1 MITENS
7 FVEALA
13 AGPLVCDGAMN
24 TMLYGNLGVS
34 LDRPTEELCLTNPD
48 QVREV
53 HLSYI
58 RSGAQIIETNTFAA
72 NKEKLSIYRLE
83 KRVRD
88 INRAATQIAVESRQ
102 FTNQHIW
109 IAGSVGPLGKQISP
123 VGTLSSKRARSTF
136 QEQIDELAT
145 SGVDVII
152 LETFSDLAEIMVASE
167 AAASTGLPFIAQMA
181 FGQDGLTSFGY
192 APSEVAIRIEAMG
205 ATVIGAN
212 CSVGSAPMVTTI
224 SEMKRR
230 TSTPISAQPNAGFP
244 TLLQGRIIY
253 RSTPVYMATQAVRLI
268 EQGATIIGGCC
279 GTTPAHTAEIRD
291 IIPKI
296 NTPGRKP
303 HHPTLDR
310 TIRHWEPL
318 QPDHQEPSGLPKK
331 FEEGKLV
338 ITMEVSPPRGFEASG
353 ILSRLEDIG
362 SSGVV
367 DALNIAD
374 NPRAQGRMS
383 ALAMSALTHGRLAI
397 ETIMHVALRHRNYL
411 ALHSDLMGAHALGI
425 RNIFAV
431 MGDRPQSGD
440 YPSSYSFSD
449 LTTTGAL
456 QLMSSFN
463 SGSALDDSHEHNS
476 TNFFKGAAF
485 NTSASNIDKEFK
497 LLERKLE
504 AGADF
509 LLTQPVYDPETIAQ
523 IAQKLGGFP
532 VPVLIGILPL
542 RSKENA
548 AFLQNEVPG
557 ISIPKHVL
565 DLISSSDQPRLTGM
579 EISQN
584 TTRDLADTVSGVYY
598 MAPFGRY
605 ETVIDFAKNLNLE

>member
-1 MITENS
+1 M
-7 FVEALA
+7 
-13 AGPLVCDGAMN
+13 GPLVCDGAMS
-24 TMLYGNLGVS
+24 TMLYSNLGVS

-48 QVREV
+48 QVRDV

-72 NKEKLSIYRLE
+72 NKEKLSAYGLE
-83 KRVRD
+83 KRVQD

-109 IAGSVGPLGKQISP
+109 IAGTVGPLGKQISP
-123 VGTLSSKRARSTF
+123 IGTLSVKRARNIF
-136 QEQIDELAT
+136 QEQVEELAT
-145 SGVDVII
+145 SGVNIII
-152 LETFSDLAEIMVASE
+152 LETFSDLGEIEVASE

-192 APSEVAIRIEAMG
+192 TPSEVAVRIEAMG

-212 CSVGSAPMVTTI
+212 CSVGSAPMVATI

-244 TLLQGRIIY
+244 TLLQGRMIY
-253 RSTPVYMATQAVRLI
+253 RSTPEYMATQAIRLI

-279 GTTPAHTAEIRD
+279 GTTPTHTAKIRD
-291 IIPKI
+291 SIPKI
-296 NTPGRKP
+296 STLDRQP
-303 HHPTLDR
+303 HHPTLVKNIGHR
-310 TIRHWEPL
+310 EPL
-318 QPDHQEPSGLPKK
+318 QPNDLEPSELPKK

-338 ITMEVSPPRGFEASG
+338 ITMEVSPPRGFEASE
-353 ILSRLEDIG
+353 ILSRLEHIG

-367 DALNIAD
+367 DALNVAD

-383 ALAMSALTHGRLAI
+383 ALAMSALIHEHLAI
-397 ETIMHVALRHRNYL
+397 ETILHVALRHRNYL

-425 RNIFAV
+425 RNVFAV
-431 MGDRPQSGD
+431 MGDRPQSGN

-456 QLMSSFN
+456 HLMSSFN
-463 SGSALDDSHEHNS
+463 SGSALDDTHGHNS

-485 NTSASNIDKEFK
+485 NPSASNIDKEFK

-509 LLTQPVYDPETIAQ
+509 LLTQPVYDPEPIAQ
-523 IAQKLGGFP
+523 IAQKIGGFP
-532 VPVLIGILPL
+532 VPILIGILPL

-548 AFLQNEVPG
+548 SFLQNEVPG

-565 DLISSSDQPRLTGM
+565 DSISSSNQPRLTGM
-579 EISQN
+579 EISRN
-584 TTRDLADTVSGVYY
+584 TTRDLAGTVSGIYY

-605 ETVIDFAKNLNLE
+605 ETVIDFVKNLNLE